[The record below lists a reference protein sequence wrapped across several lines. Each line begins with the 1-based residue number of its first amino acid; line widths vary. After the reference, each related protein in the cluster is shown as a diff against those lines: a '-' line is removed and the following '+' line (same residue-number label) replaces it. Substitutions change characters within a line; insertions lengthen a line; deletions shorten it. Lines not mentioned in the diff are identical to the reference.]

1 MRVLKVIGWIL
12 LILGALSTSALVLL
26 ELLPIVQTWATVLLY
41 FSTFIPMMW
50 IPAVVAIVGLA
61 VVLKGRWKFAAAV
74 LALVALLVWGLPV
87 MPRNQGVVL
96 NVEAFPRDLG
106 VVSANARY
114 GGADV
119 EQILAEA
126 GDQVQVLAFQEYTP
140 EFDERLRE
148 AGAFDDFPYH
158 VGEARTSAGGTVLLS
173 RVPVEIVAE
182 AEGLPFLNFVAKL
195 TVDGRDWYVGNIHS
209 TGPHFGAR
217 EWAEDGDAIV
227 EMVRPYLDEAVV
239 LVGDFNAIEEH
250 YTLRRLAEAG
260 FRNAMDYEPFYGGLE
275 RWQPTWRMGWVVPP
289 FARIDH
295 VYVGNGAAADVPYHF
310 EVDGTD
316 HKAIR
321 AYFYGNR

>member
-1 MRVLKVIGWIL
+1 MLRFVGWVLLV
-12 LILGALSTSALVLL
+12 LGAVIAAALGLL
-26 ELLPIVQTWATVLLY
+26 NLFPIAQTWGTVPLA
-41 FSTFIPMMW
+41 FATFIPLVW
-50 IPAVVAIVGLA
+50 IPAALAILGLA
-61 VVLKGRWKFAAAV
+61 VVLKGRWKFIAAV
-74 LALVALLVWGLPV
+74 LGLVALLVWGLPV

-114 GGADV
+114 GAADV
-119 EQILAEA
+119 EQILAGA
-126 GDQVQVLAFQEYTP
+126 GGHVQVLAFQEYTP
-140 EFDERLRE
+140 DFEQRLRE
-148 AGAFDDFPYH
+148 AGAFDEFPYQ
-158 VGEARTSAGGTVLLS
+158 VGEARTTAGGTMLLS

-182 AEGLPFLNFVAKL
+182 ADGLPFLNFVARL

-209 TGPHFGAR
+209 TGPHFGAQG
-217 EWAEDGDAIV
+217 WAEDGDVIV
-227 EMVRPYLDEAVV
+227 DMVRPYLDEAIV

-250 YTLRRLAEAG
+250 YPLRRLVEAG

-275 RWQPTWRMGWVVPP
+275 RWQPTWRVGWVVPP

-295 VYVGNGAAADVPYHF
+295 VYAGTGAAADVPYYF

-321 AYFYGNR
+321 AYFYGKR